1 MNIDHPDY
9 VPDDT
14 WLYPL
19 PKYRQPRPSYRARL
33 ILTILLTIALLAL
46 AYWLNDVTTPPQ
58 CKPAAHKVMS
68 QDCIN
73 LLYPN

>member
-1 MNIDHPDY
+1 MDINHPDY
-9 VPDDT
+9 VPDWT
-14 WLYPL
+14 WEYPASKYQP
-19 PKYRQPRPSYRARL
+19 PKPSYRVRL
-33 ILTILLTIALLAL
+33 ILTILLTIALLAF